1 MDARSDSRDGAGFG
15 ELWSDVQCE
24 FMCAGLRVCSLLRL
38 IPRDME
44 CDSCLV
50 FSKSYSDS

>member
-1 MDARSDSRDGAGFG
+1 MDARSDSRDGASFG

-24 FMCAGLRVCSLLRL
+24 FVCAGLRVCSLLRL